1 MKKKIVGLD
10 IRYDCICAVEIKK
23 GIKGYIVESFCNV
36 PVTSQE
42 NIEQSIQSGIQEIL
56 KKIDITNAVCVAS
69 FPDDHISYRNI
80 QVPFKDHQK
89 IRQIL
94 PYELEPS
101 LAYASDNVTIDF
113 KPIQLF
119 EHQGRTDL
127 LTAVAENTRLKS
139 YLDLL
144 AQVNINPKIVAP
156 GAYPL
161 ILYLTSFFSGNDH
174 RLYMDIDTRTCTLFA
189 VAGKDICAI
198 RSFFL
203 HPDASIAVET
213 MCRNIKHTI
222 SALTDTLYPNF
233 NPDKIF
239 LAGCRTNIPQI
250 NKEIELFLN
259 IPVETAAIKHD
270 ALTFSDDYKSGKW
283 DPLIMNN
290 ALALVLNEIKGIDG
304 LNFRTGL
311 FDSKEQWH
319 VNKKRLIKTGIIAGI
334 VIMFAMLNIFTEMF
348 QLKKKIT
355 AMDLKIHSLFS
366 TTFPNIKKIVDPLHQ
381 FTVEL
386 NEEKKTTLF
395 SATAFNNIKVVDI
408 LLELSNRIPKEKDV
422 VFSRFSKLTNNI
434 TISGDTDTFNSVDEI
449 KNLLEEADIFEKVTI
464 SSATIDKSDN
474 RVRFKLTIQI

>member
-1 MKKKIVGLD
+1 
-10 IRYDCICAVEIKK
+10 
-23 GIKGYIVESFCNV
+23 
-36 PVTSQE
+36 
-42 NIEQSIQSGIQEIL
+42 
-56 KKIDITNAVCVAS
+56 
-69 FPDDHISYRNI
+69 
-80 QVPFKDHQK
+80 
-89 IRQIL
+89 
-94 PYELEPS
+94 
-101 LAYASDNVTIDF
+101 
-113 KPIQLF
+113 
-119 EHQGRTDL
+119 
-127 LTAVAENTRLKS
+127 
-139 YLDLL
+139 
-144 AQVNINPKIVAP
+144 
-156 GAYPL
+156 
-161 ILYLTSFFSGNDH
+161 
-174 RLYMDIDTRTCTLFA
+174 MDIDTRTCTLFA

-250 NKEIELFLN
+250 NKEIERFLN
-259 IPVETAAIKHD
+259 IPVETADIKHD
-270 ALTFSDDYKSGKW
+270 ALTFSDDYRSEKW
-283 DPLIMNN
+283 DPLMMNN
-290 ALALVLNEIKGIDG
+290 ALALALNEIKGIDG

-311 FDSKEQWH
+311 FASKEQWH

-395 SATAFNNIKVVDI
+395 SATAFNHVKVVDI